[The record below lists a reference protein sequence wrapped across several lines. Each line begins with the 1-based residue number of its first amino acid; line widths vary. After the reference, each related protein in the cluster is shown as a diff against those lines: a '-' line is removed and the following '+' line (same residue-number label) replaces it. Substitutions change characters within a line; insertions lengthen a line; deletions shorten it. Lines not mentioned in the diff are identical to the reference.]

1 MIGRIKNYHENYE
14 FTKGEEKGMFLFGGS
29 TIVLLIE
36 KDKVEINKNI
46 LENTKSGYETIV
58 KLGEKIGTKKSKK

>member
-1 MIGRIKNYHENYE
+1 MIGRIKNYHETYE
-14 FTKGEEKGMFLFGGS
+14 FSKGEEKGMFLFGGS

-46 LENTKSGYETIV
+46 LENTKSGYETVV

>member
-36 KDKVEINKNI
+36 KNKVEINKNI

-58 KLGEKIGTKKSKK
+58 KMGEKIGTKKSKK

>member
-1 MIGRIKNYHENYE
+1 
-14 FTKGEEKGMFLFGGS
+14 MFLFGGS

-46 LENTKSGYETIV
+46 LENTKSGYETVV